1 MRNGIGFSLCRFF
14 VSPPTGFSKNPQKST
29 FFAAN
34 FNCITMVSVSGV
46 AVGFS
51 GDYLFEDV
59 TFMVSAT
66 DKIGLAGRNGA
77 GKSTLMKVMSGQR
90 KPDLGAIAIP
100 NAVKVGY
107 LAQDLNPNSALTVIE
122 EAKTAFGDLMKMA
135 EESERLKEELN
146 TRTDYETE
154 SYMDVAMRLADIETH
169 FGMMG
174 GYESDEK
181 TIKILKGL
189 GFSDADMDR
198 KLSEFSG
205 GWQMRV
211 ELAKLLLTE
220 PDLVLLDEPTNH
232 LDIESIVWL
241 EKFLADYP
249 KAVMLVSHDKA
260 FLDKVTNR
268 TIEITNGSIQD
279 YKANYSKYLVL
290 RAERR
295 VQLTSAQKNQEKQI
309 AQMERNID
317 RFRAKASK
325 ASMAQSLI
333 KKLDKIDRIEVEDED
348 NSAIRFRFP
357 EAAHSGKV
365 VITAENV
372 SKSYGDKQ
380 VIPDLSFTVNRGD
393 RIAFVGR
400 NGMGK
405 TTLAKMIAGDVTY
418 NGKVEFGHNVL
429 MGYFAQHQAK
439 ELEGSNTVL
448 EEMEAATSH
457 SELFKQCR
465 SLLGAFLFS
474 GDDVYKKVKVLSGGE
489 RGRLAIAKLLTEP
502 LNFLLM
508 DEPTN
513 HLDLR
518 SKDVLKQA
526 LNDFKGTLIVVSHD
540 RDFLSG
546 LVNKVF
552 EFTPEGIKEHL
563 GGVDEF
569 LARKAAA
576 DFRAIERE
584 KTKRAQQQ
592 DVFKDQLTKNSGE
605 NTSFK
610 NQEERKQ
617 NDKEAKRI
625 KNAIAKSEENITV
638 LETKIAEQDA
648 KLANP
653 DTYKQ
658 LVNDTTFF
666 DGYNKLKSELDAEMQ
681 KWESLSEELGKLA

>member
-1 MRNGIGFSLCRFF
+1 
-14 VSPPTGFSKNPQKST
+14 
-29 FFAAN
+29 
-34 FNCITMVSVSGV
+34 MVSVSGV

-51 GDYLFEDV
+51 GDYLFEGV

-77 GKSTLMKVMSGQR
+77 GKSTLMKVMSGRR
-90 KPDLGAIAIP
+90 KPDLGSIAIP

-122 EAKTAFGDLMKMA
+122 EAKTAFADLMQMA
-135 EESERLKEELN
+135 EESERLKIELE

-154 SYMDVAMRLADIETH
+154 SYMNVAMRLADIETH
-169 FGMMG
+169 FGMIG

-189 GFSDADMDR
+189 GFTDADMDR

-241 EKFLADYP
+241 EKFLAEYP

-268 TIEITNGSIQD
+268 TIEITNGTIQD

-295 VQLTSAQKNQEKQI
+295 ANLVSQAKNQEKQI

-372 SKSYGDKQ
+372 SKSYGEKQ

-405 TTLAKMIAGDVTY
+405 TTLAKMIAGDIAY

-439 ELEGSNTVL
+439 ELEGNNTVL
-448 EEMEAATSH
+448 EEMENATSH
-457 SELFKQCR
+457 SDLFKQCR

-552 EFTPEGIKEHL
+552 EFTPDGIREHL

-569 LARKAAA
+569 LARKEAA
-576 DFRAIERE
+576 DFRAIESE
-584 KTKRAQQQ
+584 KTKRAEQKE
-592 DVFKDQLTKNSGE
+592 VFANQLKN
-605 NTSFK
+605 NTNNDK
-610 NQEERKQ
+610 NPALDNETRRANE
-617 NDKEAKRI
+617 KEAKRI
-625 KNAIAKSEENITV
+625 KNAIVKSEENITK
-638 LETKIAEQDA
+638 LEAKVAELDA

-653 DTYKQ
+653 ETYKT
-658 LVNDTTFF
+658 LANDASFF
-666 DGYNKLKSELDAEMQ
+666 DGYNKTKKELEEEME
-681 KWESLSEELGKLA
+681 KWENLTVELEKVQ

>member
-1 MRNGIGFSLCRFF
+1 
-14 VSPPTGFSKNPQKST
+14 
-29 FFAAN
+29 
-34 FNCITMVSVSGV
+34 MVSVSGV
-46 AVGFS
+46 AIGFS

-59 TFMVSAT
+59 TFMVNAT

-77 GKSTLMKVMSGQR
+77 GKSTLMKVMSGRR
-90 KPDLGAIAIP
+90 KPDLGSIAIP
-100 NAVKVGY
+100 NAVTVGY

-122 EAKTAFGDLMKMA
+122 EAKTAFANLNKMA
-135 EESERLKEELN
+135 EESEYLKHELN

-154 SYMDVAMRLADIETH
+154 AYMNLAMRLADIETH
-169 FGMMG
+169 FGMLG

-189 GFSDADMDR
+189 GFTDADMDR
-198 KLSEFSG
+198 HLSEFSG

-241 EKFLADYP
+241 ENFLAEYP

-260 FLDKVTNR
+260 FLDRVTNR
-268 TIEITNGSIQD
+268 TIEITNGTIQD
-279 YKANYSKYLVL
+279 YKANYSKYLEL

-295 VQLTSAQKNQEKQI
+295 AQLSSAQKNQEKQI

-333 KKLDKIDRIEVEDED
+333 KKLDKIERIEVEDED
-348 NSAIRFRFP
+348 ASAIRFRFP

-365 VITAENV
+365 LITAENV
-372 SKSYGDKQ
+372 SKSFGEKQ
-380 VIPDLSFTVNRGD
+380 VIPNLSFTVNRGD

-405 TTLAKMIAGDVTY
+405 TTLAKMIAGDLDY
-418 NGKVEFGHNVL
+418 NGKIEFGHNVL

-439 ELEGSNTVL
+439 ELEGNNTVL
-448 EEMEAATSH
+448 EEMENATSH
-457 SELFKQCR
+457 SDLFKQVR

-502 LNFLLM
+502 INFLLM

-540 RDFLSG
+540 RDFLRG
-546 LVNKVF
+546 LTNKVF
-552 EFTPEGIKEHL
+552 EFTPEGIKEHI
-563 GGVDEF
+563 GSVDEF
-569 LARKAAA
+569 LAHKEAA
-576 DFRAIERE
+576 DFRAIESE
-584 KTKRAQQQ
+584 KTKRAEQTA
-592 DVFKDQLTKNSGE
+592 VFADQLKKSSG
-605 NTSFK
+605 NTAPSSAGDNEK
-610 NQEERKQ
+610 RRANE
-617 NDKEAKRI
+617 KEAKRV
-625 KNAIAKSEENITV
+625 KNAINKSEENITK
-638 LETKIAEQDA
+638 LEAKMAEMDG
-648 KLANP
+648 KLQHP

-658 LVNDTTFF
+658 YMNDSKFYEE
-666 DGYNKLKSELDAEMQ
+666 YNKVKAELETEMAR
-681 KWESLSEELGKLA
+681 WEKLGEELEGLV

>member
-1 MRNGIGFSLCRFF
+1 
-14 VSPPTGFSKNPQKST
+14 
-29 FFAAN
+29 
-34 FNCITMVSVSGV
+34 MVSVSGV

-59 TFMVSAT
+59 TFMVGVN

-100 NAVKVGY
+100 NAVRIGY
-107 LAQDLNPNSALTVIE
+107 LAQDLNPNSALTVIQE
-122 EAKTAFGDLMKMA
+122 TKTAFAELNKMA
-135 EESERLKEELN
+135 AESARLQEELN
-146 TRTDYETE
+146 VRTDYETE
-154 SYMDVAMRLADIETH
+154 GYMNLAMRMADLETRY
-169 FGMMG
+169 GMMG
-174 GYESDEK
+174 GYDSDEK
-181 TIKILKGL
+181 TIKVLKGL

-198 KLSEFSG
+198 PLSEFSG

-241 EKFLADYP
+241 EKFLSEYP
-249 KAVMLVSHDKA
+249 KAVMLVSHDKT

-268 TIEITNGSIQD
+268 TIEITGGTIQD
-279 YKANYSKYLVL
+279 YKANYTKYLEL

-295 VQLTSAQKNQEKQI
+295 AQQSSAKKNQDKQI

-333 KKLDKIDRIEVEDED
+333 KKLDKIDRIEVDDED
-348 NSAIRFRFP
+348 TTAMRFRFP
-357 EAAHSGKV
+357 EAPHSGKV
-365 VITAENV
+365 VITADRV
-372 SKSYGDKQ
+372 SKKYGDKL
-380 VIPDLSFTVNRGD
+380 VIPELSFTVNRGD

-405 TTLAKMIAGDVTY
+405 TTLAKMMAGDIPY
-418 NGKVEFGHNVL
+418 EGKIEFGYNVL

-439 ELEGSNTVL
+439 ELEGNKTVL
-448 EEMEAATSH
+448 EEMEKATSH
-457 SELFKQCR
+457 SDLFTRVR

-489 RGRLAIAKLLTEP
+489 RGRLALAKLLTEP
-502 LNFLLM
+502 LNFLLL

-518 SKDVLKQA
+518 SKEVLKQA

-540 RDFLSG
+540 RDFLNG
-546 LVNKVF
+546 LTDKIF

-563 GGVDEF
+563 GGIDDF
-569 LARKAAA
+569 LARKEAA
-576 DFRAIERE
+576 DFRAIEGE
-584 KTKRAQQQ
+584 KTKRAEQKE
-592 DVFKDQLTKNSGE
+592 VFANQLHKAETASPAEKRRGD
-605 NTSFK
+605 
-610 NQEERKQ
+610 
-617 NDKEAKRI
+617 DKEAKKL
-625 KNAIAKSEENITV
+625 KNRIAKSEETISE
-638 LETKIAEQDA
+638 LEK
-648 KLANP
+648 KLAEMDARLQDPESYRQCMN
-653 DTYKQ
+653 DSVFFQEYNNVKADLEKEMELWEKMNGEFDD
-658 LVNDTTFF
+658 LVI
-666 DGYNKLKSELDAEMQ
+666 
-681 KWESLSEELGKLA
+681 

>member
-1 MRNGIGFSLCRFF
+1 
-14 VSPPTGFSKNPQKST
+14 
-29 FFAAN
+29 
-34 FNCITMVSVSGV
+34 MVSVSGV

-77 GKSTLMKVMSGQR
+77 GKSTLMKVMSGRR
-90 KPDLGAIAIP
+90 KPDLGSIAIP

-122 EAKTAFGDLMKMA
+122 EAKTAFADLIKLA
-135 EESERLKEELN
+135 EESEYIKEQLN
-146 TRTDYETE
+146 TRTDYETDA
-154 SYMDVAMRLADIETH
+154 YMDLAMRLADIETH
-169 FGMMG
+169 FGMVG

-189 GFSDADMDR
+189 GFTDADMDR

-241 EKFLADYP
+241 EKFLAEYP

-295 VQLTSAQKNQEKQI
+295 ANLVSQAKNQEKQI

-372 SKSYGDKQ
+372 SKSFGEKQ
-380 VIPDLSFTVNRGD
+380 VIPNLSFTVNRGD

-405 TTLAKMIAGDVTY
+405 TTLAKMIAGDIDY

-439 ELEGSNTVL
+439 ELEGNNTVL
-448 EEMEAATSH
+448 EEMENATSH

-552 EFTPEGIKEHL
+552 EFTPEGIREHL

-569 LARKAAA
+569 LQRKEAA
-576 DFRAIERE
+576 DFRAIESE
-584 KTKRAQQQ
+584 KTKRAEQQS
-592 DVFKDQLTKNSGE
+592 VFKDQLANNAQHKNAQNNTDTK
-605 NTSFK
+605 
-610 NQEERKQ
+610 RV
-617 NDKEAKRI
+617 NDKETKRI
-625 KNAIAKSEENITV
+625 KNAIAKSEENITK
-638 LETKIAEQDA
+638 LESKIAEMDG
-648 KLANP
+648 KLSNP
-653 DTYKQ
+653 ETYKQ
-658 LVNDTTFF
+658 YMDDPKFYEE
-666 DGYNKLKSELDAEMQ
+666 YNKLKTQLDTEMQ
-681 KWESLSEELGKLA
+681 TWEQLTVELEKIG

>member
-1 MRNGIGFSLCRFF
+1 
-14 VSPPTGFSKNPQKST
+14 
-29 FFAAN
+29 
-34 FNCITMVSVSGV
+34 MVSVSGV

-59 TFMVSAT
+59 TFMVNGT

-77 GKSTLMKVMSGQR
+77 GKSTLMKVMAGWR
-90 KPDLGAIAIP
+90 KPDLGSIAVP
-100 NAVKVGY
+100 NAVRIGY
-107 LAQDLNPNSALTVIE
+107 LAQDLNPNSVLTVIG
-122 EAKTAFGDLMKMA
+122 EAKTAFATLNKMA
-135 EESERLKEELN
+135 EESEFLKNELN

-154 SYMDVAMRLADIETH
+154 AYMNLAMRLADIETH
-169 FGMMG
+169 FGMLG

-189 GFSDADMDR
+189 GFTDADMER
-198 KLSEFSG
+198 PLSEFSG

-241 EKFLADYP
+241 EKFLAEYP

-268 TIEITNGSIQD
+268 TIEITNGTIQD
-279 YKANYSKYLVL
+279 YKANYSKYLEL

-295 VQLTSAQKNQEKQI
+295 AQVMSAQKNQEKQI

-348 NSAIRFRFP
+348 ASAIRFRFP

-380 VIPDLSFTVNRGD
+380 VIPNLSFTVDRGD

-405 TTLAKMIAGDVTY
+405 TTLAKMIAGDLDY
-418 NGKVEFGHNVL
+418 SGKIEFGHNVL

-439 ELEGSNTVL
+439 ELEGNNTVL
-448 EEMEAATSH
+448 EEMENATSH
-457 SELFKQCR
+457 SDLFKQVR

-489 RGRLAIAKLLTEP
+489 RGRLALAKLLTEP

-526 LNDFKGTLIVVSHD
+526 LNDFKGTLIIVSHD
-540 RDFLSG
+540 RDFLRG
-546 LVNKVF
+546 LTNKIF
-552 EFTPEGIKEHL
+552 EFTPEGIKEHI

-569 LARKAAA
+569 LDRKAAA
-576 DFRAIERE
+576 DFRAIESE
-584 KTKRAQQQ
+584 KTKRAEQNA
-592 DVFKDQLTKNSGE
+592 VFADQLKNGGNNAGKSA
-605 NTSFK
+605 SAAD
-610 NQEERKQ
+610 
-617 NDKEAKRI
+617 NDKRRANEKEAKRV
-625 KNAIAKSEENITV
+625 KNAIQKSEENITR
-638 LETKIAEQDA
+638 LEAKIADMDG
-648 KLANP
+648 KLQNP

-658 LVNDTTFF
+658 YMNDAKFYEE
-666 DGYNKLKSELDAEMQ
+666 YNKAKAELDAEME
-681 KWESLSEELGKLA
+681 KWEKLTVELDGL

>member
-1 MRNGIGFSLCRFF
+1 
-14 VSPPTGFSKNPQKST
+14 
-29 FFAAN
+29 
-34 FNCITMVSVSGV
+34 MVN
-46 AVGFS
+46 
-51 GDYLFEDV
+51 
-59 TFMVSAT
+59 AT

-90 KPDLGAIAIP
+90 KPDLGSIAVP
-100 NAVKVGY
+100 NAVTIGY
-107 LAQDLNPNSALTVIE
+107 LAQDLHPTSALTVIE
-122 EAKTAFGDLMKMA
+122 ETKTAFADLMKMA
-135 EESERLKEELN
+135 DESERLKEELN
-146 TRTDYETE
+146 TRTDYETD
-154 SYMDVAMRLADIETH
+154 SYMDLAMRLADIETH
-169 FGMMG
+169 FGMLG

-189 GFSDADMDR
+189 GFTDADMDR

-220 PDLVLLDEPTNH
+220 PDLVLLDEPTNP

-241 EKFLADYP
+241 ENFLADYP
-249 KAVMLVSHDKA
+249 NAVMLVSHDKA

-279 YKANYSKYLVL
+279 YKANYSKYLEL

-295 VQLTSAQKNQEKQI
+295 AQLSSAQKNQEKQI

-348 NSAIRFRFP
+348 ASAIRFRFP
-357 EAAHSGKV
+357 EAANSGKV

-380 VIPDLSFTVNRGD
+380 VIPNLSFTVDRGD

-405 TTLAKMIAGDVTY
+405 TTLAKMIADDIPY

-439 ELEGSNTVL
+439 ELDGNNTVL
-448 EEMEAATSH
+448 EEMENATSH
-457 SELFKQCR
+457 SDLFKQVR

-552 EFTPEGIKEHL
+552 EFTPDGIKEHI

-569 LARKAAA
+569 LRRKEAA
-576 DFRAIERE
+576 DFRAIESE
-584 KTKRAQQQ
+584 KTKRAEQTA
-592 DVFKDQLTKNSGE
+592 VFANQLKGGQTAAKNTQADNE
-605 NTSFK
+605 KKRAN
-610 NQEERKQ
+610 E
-617 NDKEAKRI
+617 KELKRV
-625 KNAIAKSEENITV
+625 KNAIGKSEENITR
-638 LETKIAEQDA
+638 LEAKIAEMDG
-648 KLANP
+648 KLEHP

-658 LVNDTTFF
+658 YMNDAKFYEE
-666 DGYNKLKSELDAEMQ
+666 YNKAKAELASEMER
-681 KWESLSEELGKLA
+681 WEQLGIEQDKLS

>member
-1 MRNGIGFSLCRFF
+1 
-14 VSPPTGFSKNPQKST
+14 
-29 FFAAN
+29 
-34 FNCITMVSVSGV
+34 MVN
-46 AVGFS
+46 
-51 GDYLFEDV
+51 
-59 TFMVSAT
+59 AT

-90 KPDLGAIAIP
+90 KPDLGSIAVP
-100 NAVKVGY
+100 NAVTIGY

-122 EAKTAFGDLMKMA
+122 ETKTAFADLMKMA
-135 EESERLKEELN
+135 DESERLKEELN
-146 TRTDYETE
+146 TRTDYETD
-154 SYMDVAMRLADIETH
+154 SYMDLAMRLADIETH
-169 FGMMG
+169 FGMLG

-189 GFSDADMDR
+189 GFTDADMDR

-241 EKFLADYP
+241 ENFLADYP

-279 YKANYSKYLVL
+279 YKANYSKYLEL

-295 VQLTSAQKNQEKQI
+295 AQLSSAQKNQEKQI

-348 NSAIRFRFP
+348 ASAIRFRFP
-357 EAAHSGKV
+357 EAANSGKV

-380 VIPDLSFTVNRGD
+380 VIPNLSFTVDRGD

-405 TTLAKMIAGDVTY
+405 TTLAKMIADDIPY

-439 ELEGSNTVL
+439 ELDGNNTVL
-448 EEMEAATSH
+448 EEMENATSH
-457 SELFKQCR
+457 SDLFKQVR

-552 EFTPEGIKEHL
+552 EFTPDGIKEHI

-569 LARKAAA
+569 LRRKEAA
-576 DFRAIERE
+576 DFRAIESE
-584 KTKRAQQQ
+584 KTKRAEQTA
-592 DVFKDQLTKNSGE
+592 VFANQLKGGQTAAKNTQADNE
-605 NTSFK
+605 KKRAN
-610 NQEERKQ
+610 E
-617 NDKEAKRI
+617 KELKRV
-625 KNAIAKSEENITV
+625 KNAIGKSEENITR
-638 LETKIAEQDA
+638 LEAKIAEMDG
-648 KLANP
+648 KLEHP

-658 LVNDTTFF
+658 YMNDAKFYEE
-666 DGYNKLKSELDAEMQ
+666 YNKAKAELASEMER
-681 KWESLSEELGKLA
+681 WEQLGIEQDKLS

>member
-1 MRNGIGFSLCRFF
+1 
-14 VSPPTGFSKNPQKST
+14 
-29 FFAAN
+29 
-34 FNCITMVSVSGV
+34 
-46 AVGFS
+46 
-51 GDYLFEDV
+51 
-59 TFMVSAT
+59 MVSAT

-77 GKSTLMKVMSGQR
+77 GKSTLMKVMSGRR
-90 KPDLGAIAIP
+90 KPDLGSVAIP
-100 NAVKVGY
+100 NAVTVGY
-107 LAQDLNPNSALTVIE
+107 LAQDLSPNSALTVLE
-122 EAKTAFGDLMKMA
+122 EAKTAFAALIKMA
-135 EESERLKEELN
+135 EESDRLKVELN
-146 TRTDYETE
+146 TRTDYETD
-154 SYMDVAMRLADIETH
+154 SYMDLAMRLADIETH

-189 GFSDADMDR
+189 GFTDADMDR

-241 EKFLADYP
+241 EKFLAEYP

-268 TIEITNGSIQD
+268 TIEITNGTIQD
-279 YKANYSKYLVL
+279 YKANYTKYLEL

-295 VQLTSAQKNQEKQI
+295 AQLSSAQKNQEKQI

-348 NSAIRFRFP
+348 ASAIRFRFP

-365 VITAENV
+365 VITANNV

-380 VIPDLSFTVNRGD
+380 VIPDLSFTVDRGD

-405 TTLAKMIAGDVTY
+405 TTLAKMIAGDLEY

-439 ELEGSNTVL
+439 ELDGNNTVL
-448 EEMEAATSH
+448 EEMENATSH
-457 SELFKQCR
+457 SDLFKQVR

-540 RDFLSG
+540 RDFLRG
-546 LVNKVF
+546 LTNKIF
-552 EFTPEGIKEHL
+552 EFTPEGIKEHI
-563 GGVDEF
+563 GSVDEF
-569 LARKAAA
+569 LSRKEAA
-576 DFRAIERE
+576 DFRAIESE
-584 KTKRAQQQ
+584 KTKRAEQTA
-592 DVFKDQLTKNSGE
+592 VFANQLGTAN
-605 NTSFK
+605 N
-610 NQEERKQ
+610 NNKQ
-617 NDKEAKRI
+617 AAPTVDKRVNDKEAKRI
-625 KNAIAKSEENITV
+625 KNAINKSEENITK
-638 LETKIAEQDA
+638 LETQIAEMDA
-648 KLANP
+648 KLQHP

-658 LVNDTTFF
+658 YMNDTKFYEE
-666 DGYNKLKSELDAEMQ
+666 YNKLKSDLETEMQ
-681 KWESLSEELGKLA
+681 KWEQLTVELEKL

>member
-1 MRNGIGFSLCRFF
+1 
-14 VSPPTGFSKNPQKST
+14 
-29 FFAAN
+29 
-34 FNCITMVSVSGV
+34 MVSVSGV

-59 TFMVSAT
+59 TFMVNST

-77 GKSTLMKVMSGQR
+77 GKSTLMKVMAGWR
-90 KPDLGAIAIP
+90 KPDLGSIAIP
-100 NAVKVGY
+100 NAVRVGY
-107 LAQDLNPNSALTVIE
+107 LAQDLNPNSALTVID
-122 EAKTAFGDLMKMA
+122 EAKTAFASLNKMA
-135 EESERLKEELN
+135 EESEHLKHELN

-154 SYMDVAMRLADIETH
+154 AYMNLAMRLADIETH
-169 FGMMG
+169 FGMLG

-189 GFSDADMDR
+189 GFTDADMDR
-198 KLSEFSG
+198 PLSEFSG

-268 TIEITNGSIQD
+268 TIEITNGTIQD
-279 YKANYSKYLVL
+279 YKANYSKYLEL

-295 VQLTSAQKNQEKQI
+295 AQVISAQKNQEKQI

-333 KKLDKIDRIEVEDED
+333 KKLDRIERIEVEDED
-348 NSAIRFRFP
+348 ASAIRFRFP

-372 SKSYGDKQ
+372 SKSYGNKQ

-405 TTLAKMIAGDVTY
+405 TTLAKMIAGDIEY
-418 NGKVEFGHNVL
+418 NGKIEFGHNVL

-439 ELEGSNTVL
+439 ELEGNNTVL
-448 EEMEAATSH
+448 EEMENATSH
-457 SELFKQCR
+457 SDLFKQVR

-489 RGRLAIAKLLTEP
+489 RGRLALAKLLTEP

-526 LNDFKGTLIVVSHD
+526 LNDFKGTLIIVSHD
-540 RDFLSG
+540 RDFLRG
-546 LVNKVF
+546 LTNKIF
-552 EFTPEGIKEHL
+552 EFTPEGIREHIDS
-563 GGVDEF
+563 VDEF
-569 LARKAAA
+569 LERKAAA
-576 DFRAIERE
+576 DFRAIESE
-584 KTKRAQQQ
+584 KTKRAEQTA
-592 DVFKDQLTKNSGE
+592 VFADQLKNNNS
-605 NTSFK
+605 SAK
-610 NQEERKQ
+610 ASAAD
-617 NDKEAKRI
+617 NDKRRANEKEAKRV
-625 KNAIAKSEENITV
+625 KNAIQKSEENITK
-638 LETKIAEQDA
+638 LETKLADMDA
-648 KLANP
+648 KLQNP

-658 LVNDTTFF
+658 YMNDAKFYEE
-666 DGYNKLKSELDAEMQ
+666 YNKTKAELDAEMER
-681 KWESLSEELGKLA
+681 WEKLTVELEGLG

>member
-1 MRNGIGFSLCRFF
+1 
-14 VSPPTGFSKNPQKST
+14 
-29 FFAAN
+29 
-34 FNCITMVSVSGV
+34 MVSVSGV
-46 AVGFS
+46 AIGFS

-59 TFMVSAT
+59 TFMVNAT

-77 GKSTLMKVMSGQR
+77 GKSTLMKVMSGRR
-90 KPDLGAIAIP
+90 KPDLGSIAIP
-100 NAVKVGY
+100 NAVTVGY

-122 EAKTAFGDLMKMA
+122 EAKTAFANLNKMA
-135 EESERLKEELN
+135 EESEYLKHELN

-154 SYMDVAMRLADIETH
+154 AYMNLAMRLADIETH
-169 FGMMG
+169 FGMLG

-189 GFSDADMDR
+189 GFTDADMDR
-198 KLSEFSG
+198 NLSEFSG

-241 EKFLADYP
+241 ENFLAEYP

-260 FLDKVTNR
+260 FLDRVTNR
-268 TIEITNGSIQD
+268 TIEITNGTIQD
-279 YKANYSKYLVL
+279 YKANYSKYLEL

-295 VQLTSAQKNQEKQI
+295 AQLSSAQKNQEKQI

-333 KKLDKIDRIEVEDED
+333 KKLDKIERIEVEDED
-348 NSAIRFRFP
+348 ASAIRFRFP

-365 VITAENV
+365 LITAENV
-372 SKSYGDKQ
+372 SKSFGEKQ
-380 VIPDLSFTVNRGD
+380 VIPNLSFTVNRGD

-405 TTLAKMIAGDVTY
+405 TTLAKMIAGDLDY
-418 NGKVEFGHNVL
+418 NGKIEFGHNVL

-439 ELEGSNTVL
+439 ELEGNNTVL
-448 EEMEAATSH
+448 EEMENATSH
-457 SELFKQCR
+457 SDLFKQVR

-502 LNFLLM
+502 INFLLM

-540 RDFLSG
+540 RDFLRG
-546 LVNKVF
+546 LTNKVF
-552 EFTPEGIKEHL
+552 EFTPEGIKEHI
-563 GGVDEF
+563 GSVDEF
-569 LARKAAA
+569 LAHKEAA
-576 DFRAIERE
+576 DFRAIESE
-584 KTKRAQQQ
+584 KTKRAEQTA
-592 DVFKDQLTKNSGE
+592 VFADQLKKSSG
-605 NTSFK
+605 NTAPSSAGDNEK
-610 NQEERKQ
+610 RRANE
-617 NDKEAKRI
+617 KEAKRV
-625 KNAIAKSEENITV
+625 KNAINKSEENITK
-638 LETKIAEQDA
+638 LEAKVAEMDG
-648 KLANP
+648 KLQHP

-658 LVNDTTFF
+658 YMNDAKFYEE
-666 DGYNKLKSELDAEMQ
+666 YNKVKAELETEMAR
-681 KWESLSEELGKLA
+681 WEKLGEELEGLS

>member
-1 MRNGIGFSLCRFF
+1 
-14 VSPPTGFSKNPQKST
+14 
-29 FFAAN
+29 
-34 FNCITMVSVSGV
+34 MVSVSGV
-46 AVGFS
+46 AIGFS

-59 TFMVSAT
+59 TFMVNQT

-77 GKSTLMKVMSGQR
+77 GKSTLMKVMSGRR
-90 KPDLGAIAIP
+90 KPDLGAIAVP
-100 NAVKVGY
+100 NSIKIGY
-107 LAQDLNPNSALTVIE
+107 LAQDLNPNSALTVLE
-122 EAKTAFGDLMKMA
+122 ETKTAFADLMEMA
-135 EESERLKEELN
+135 AESERLKVELN
-146 TRTDYETE
+146 TRTDYETD
-154 SYMDVAMRLADIETH
+154 SYMDVAMRLADIETN

-189 GFSDADMDR
+189 GFTDADMDR

-268 TIEITNGSIQD
+268 TIEITNGTIQD
-279 YKANYSKYLVL
+279 YKANYTKYLEL

-295 VQLTSAQKNQEKQI
+295 ANLTSQAKNQQKEI
-309 AQMERNID
+309 AQMQSNID

-333 KKLDKIDRIEVEDED
+333 KKLDKIERIEVEDED
-348 NSAIRFRFP
+348 ASAIRFRFP

-380 VIPDLSFTVNRGD
+380 VIPNLSFTVNRGD

-405 TTLAKMIAGDVTY
+405 TTLAKMIARDVEY

-439 ELEGSNTVL
+439 ELDGNNTVL
-448 EEMEAATSH
+448 EEMENATSH

-552 EFTPEGIKEHL
+552 EFTPDGIKEHI

-569 LARKAAA
+569 LERKAAA
-576 DFRAIERE
+576 DFRAIESE
-584 KTKRAQQQ
+584 KTKRAEQKE
-592 DVFKDQLTKNSGE
+592 VFANQLKNSTPSE
-605 NTSFK
+605 KPSQADVEKKRAN
-610 NQEERKQ
+610 E
-617 NDKEAKRI
+617 KEAKRV
-625 KNAIAKSEENITV
+625 KNSISKSEENITK
-638 LETKIAEQDA
+638 LEAKIAEMDG

-653 DTYKQ
+653 ETYKIYM
-658 LVNDTTFF
+658 NDAKFYEE
-666 DGYNKLKSELDAEMQ
+666 YNKAKKDLEVEME
-681 KWESLSEELGKLA
+681 KWEELSAELEKLS

>member
-1 MRNGIGFSLCRFF
+1 
-14 VSPPTGFSKNPQKST
+14 
-29 FFAAN
+29 
-34 FNCITMVSVSGV
+34 MVSVSGV

-295 VQLTSAQKNQEKQI
+295 AQLTSAQKNQEKQI

-605 NTSFK
+605 NTSSK

-625 KNAIAKSEENITV
+625 KNAITKSEENITV
-638 LETKIAEQDA
+638 LETKIAELDT

>member
-1 MRNGIGFSLCRFF
+1 
-14 VSPPTGFSKNPQKST
+14 
-29 FFAAN
+29 
-34 FNCITMVSVSGV
+34 MVSVSGV
-46 AVGFS
+46 AIGFS

-59 TFMVSAT
+59 TFMVNQT

-77 GKSTLMKVMSGQR
+77 GKSTLMKVMSGRR
-90 KPDLGAIAIP
+90 KPDLGAISIP
-100 NAVKVGY
+100 NSVTIGY
-107 LAQDLNPNSALTVIE
+107 LAQDLNPNSALTVLE
-122 EAKTAFGDLMKMA
+122 ETKTAFANLMEMA
-135 EESERLKEELN
+135 EESERLKVELN

-154 SYMDVAMRLADIETH
+154 SYMNVAMRLADIETQ

-189 GFSDADMDR
+189 GFTDADMDR

-241 EKFLADYP
+241 EKFLAEYP

-268 TIEITNGSIQD
+268 TIEITNGTIQD

-295 VQLTSAQKNQEKQI
+295 AQMSSAQKNQEKQI

-333 KKLDKIDRIEVEDED
+333 KKLDKIERIEVEDED
-348 NSAIRFRFP
+348 ASAIRFRFP

-372 SKSYGDKQ
+372 SKSYGEKQ
-380 VIPDLSFTVNRGD
+380 VIPNLSFTVNRGD

-405 TTLAKMIAGDVTY
+405 TTLAKMIAGDIDY

-439 ELEGSNTVL
+439 ELDGNNTVL
-448 EEMEAATSH
+448 EEMENATSH

-552 EFTPEGIKEHL
+552 EFTPEGIKEHI

-569 LARKAAA
+569 LERKAAA
-576 DFRAIERE
+576 DFRAIESE
-584 KTKRAQQQ
+584 KTKRAEQTA
-592 DVFKDQLTKNSGE
+592 VFKDQLANNAAKN
-605 NTSFK
+605 NA
-610 NQEERKQ
+610 Q
-617 NDKEAKRI
+617 NNSNEQKRTNEKEAKRI
-625 KNAIAKSEENITV
+625 KNAIAKIEENITK
-638 LETKIAEQDA
+638 LEAKIADMDG

-653 DTYKQ
+653 ETYKTYM
-658 LVNDTTFF
+658 NDAKFYEE
-666 DGYNKLKSELDAEMQ
+666 YNTAKKDLEVEME
-681 KWESLSEELGKLA
+681 KWESLSSELEKLS

>member
-1 MRNGIGFSLCRFF
+1 
-14 VSPPTGFSKNPQKST
+14 
-29 FFAAN
+29 
-34 FNCITMVSVSGV
+34 MVSVSGV

-59 TFMVSAT
+59 TFMVSNT

-77 GKSTLMKVMSGQR
+77 GKSTLMKVMSGRR
-90 KPDLGAIAIP
+90 KPDLGSIAVP
-100 NAVKVGY
+100 NAVKIGY
-107 LAQDLNPNSALTVIE
+107 LAQDLNPNSALTVLE
-122 EAKTAFGDLMKMA
+122 EAKTAFADLMEMA
-135 EESERLKEELN
+135 AESERLKIELE
-146 TRTDYETE
+146 TRTDYEND

-169 FGMMG
+169 FGMIG

-189 GFSDADMDR
+189 GFTDADMDR
-198 KLSEFSG
+198 NLSEFSG

-241 EKFLADYP
+241 EKFLAEYP
-249 KAVMLVSHDKA
+249 KAVMLVSHDKT

-268 TIEITNGSIQD
+268 TIEITNGTIQD
-279 YKANYSKYLVL
+279 YKANYTKYLEL

-295 VQLTSAQKNQEKQI
+295 AQLTSQAKNQQKEI
-309 AQMERNID
+309 AQMQSNID

-325 ASMAQSLI
+325 AAMAQSLI
-333 KKLDKIDRIEVEDED
+333 KKLDKIERIEVEDED
-348 NSAIRFRFP
+348 ASAIRFRFP

-380 VIPDLSFTVNRGD
+380 VIPNLSFTVNRGD

-405 TTLAKMIAGDVTY
+405 TTLAKMIARDVEY

-439 ELEGSNTVL
+439 ELDGNNTVL
-448 EEMEAATSH
+448 EEMENAATNP
-457 SELFKQCR
+457 EMFKQVR

-474 GDDVYKKVKVLSGGE
+474 GDDVYKKIKVLSGGE

-526 LNDFKGTLIVVSHD
+526 LNEFKGTLILVSHD

-546 LVNKVF
+546 LATKVF
-552 EFTPEGIKEHL
+552 EFTPDGIKEHL

-569 LARKAAA
+569 LSRKEAA
-576 DFRAIERE
+576 DFRAIESE
-584 KTKRAQQQ
+584 KTKRSEQKE
-592 DVFKDQLTKNSGE
+592 VFANQLKNSNAG
-605 NTSFK
+605 NK
-610 NQEERKQ
+610 NSAV
-617 NDKEAKRI
+617 DMEAKRANEKDAKRV
-625 KNAIAKSEENITV
+625 KNSIAKVEENITKF
-638 LETKIAEQDA
+638 ESKIAEMDG

-653 DTYKQ
+653 ETYKIHM
-658 LVNDTTFF
+658 NDTKFYEE
-666 DGYNKLKSELDAEMQ
+666 YNKAKKDLEVEME
-681 KWESLSEELGKLA
+681 KWEALTVELEQLG

>member
-1 MRNGIGFSLCRFF
+1 
-14 VSPPTGFSKNPQKST
+14 
-29 FFAAN
+29 
-34 FNCITMVSVSGV
+34 MVSVSGV

-77 GKSTLMKVMSGQR
+77 GKSTLMKVMSGRR
-90 KPDLGAIAIP
+90 KPDLGSVAIP
-100 NAVKVGY
+100 NAVTVGY
-107 LAQDLNPNSALTVIE
+107 LAQDLSPNSALTVLE
-122 EAKTAFGDLMKMA
+122 EAKTAFAALIKMA
-135 EESERLKEELN
+135 EESDRLKVELN
-146 TRTDYETE
+146 TRTDYETD
-154 SYMDVAMRLADIETH
+154 SYMDLAMRLADIETH

-189 GFSDADMDR
+189 GFTDADMDR

-241 EKFLADYP
+241 EKFLAEYP

-268 TIEITNGSIQD
+268 TIEITNGTIQD
-279 YKANYSKYLVL
+279 YKANYTKYLEL

-295 VQLTSAQKNQEKQI
+295 AQLSSAQKNQEKQI

-348 NSAIRFRFP
+348 ASAIRFRFP

-365 VITAENV
+365 VITANNV

-380 VIPDLSFTVNRGD
+380 VIPDLSFTVDRGD

-405 TTLAKMIAGDVTY
+405 TTLAKMIAGDLEY

-439 ELEGSNTVL
+439 ELDGNNTVL
-448 EEMEAATSH
+448 EEMENATSH
-457 SELFKQCR
+457 SDLFKQVR

-540 RDFLSG
+540 RDFLRG
-546 LVNKVF
+546 LTNKIF
-552 EFTPEGIKEHL
+552 EFTPEGIKEHI
-563 GGVDEF
+563 GSVDEF
-569 LARKAAA
+569 LSRKEAA
-576 DFRAIERE
+576 DFRAIESE
-584 KTKRAQQQ
+584 KTKRAEQTA
-592 DVFKDQLTKNSGE
+592 VFANQLGTAN
-605 NTSFK
+605 N
-610 NQEERKQ
+610 NNKQ
-617 NDKEAKRI
+617 AAPTVDKRVNDKEAKRI
-625 KNAIAKSEENITV
+625 KNAINKSEENITK
-638 LETKIAEQDA
+638 LETQIAEMDA
-648 KLANP
+648 KLQHP

-658 LVNDTTFF
+658 YMNDTKFYEE
-666 DGYNKLKSELDAEMQ
+666 YNKLKSDLETEMQ
-681 KWESLSEELGKLA
+681 KWEQLTVELEKL

>member
-1 MRNGIGFSLCRFF
+1 
-14 VSPPTGFSKNPQKST
+14 
-29 FFAAN
+29 
-34 FNCITMVSVSGV
+34 MVSVSGV
-46 AVGFS
+46 AIGFS

-59 TFMVSAT
+59 TFMVGPN

-77 GKSTLMKVMSGQR
+77 GKSTLMKVMSGRR
-90 KPDLGAIAIP
+90 KPDLGSIAIP
-100 NAVKVGY
+100 NAVTVGY
-107 LAQDLNPNSALTVIE
+107 LAQDLNPNSALTVLE
-122 EAKTAFGDLMKMA
+122 EAKTAFASLNKMM

-146 TRTDYETE
+146 TRTDYESD
-154 SYMDVAMRLADIETH
+154 SYMDLAMRMADIETQ

-189 GFSDADMDR
+189 GFTDADMSR
-198 KLSEFSG
+198 NLSEFSG

-241 EKFLADYP
+241 EKFLAEYP

-268 TIEITNGSIQD
+268 TIEITNGTIQD
-279 YKANYSKYLVL
+279 YKANYTKYLEL

-295 VQLTSAQKNQEKQI
+295 AQLNSAAKNQEKQI

-333 KKLDKIDRIEVEDED
+333 KKLDKIERIEVDDED
-348 NSAIRFRFP
+348 AAAMRFRFP

-365 VITAENV
+365 VISAHNV
-372 SKSYGDKQ
+372 SKSYGEKQ
-380 VIPDLSFTVNRGD
+380 VIPNLSFTVDRGD

-405 TTLAKMIAGDVTY
+405 TTLAKMIAGDIDY

-439 ELEGSNTVL
+439 ELDGNNTVL
-448 EEMEAATSH
+448 EEMENATSH
-457 SELFKQCR
+457 SDLFKQVR

-489 RGRLAIAKLLTEP
+489 RGRLALAKLLTEP

-526 LNDFKGTLIVVSHD
+526 LNDFKGTLIIVSHD
-540 RDFLSG
+540 RDFLRG
-546 LVNKVF
+546 LTNKVF
-552 EFTPEGIKEHL
+552 EFTPDGIKEHI

-569 LARKAAA
+569 LERKEAA
-576 DFRAIERE
+576 DFRAIESE
-584 KTKRAQQQ
+584 KTKRAEQKE
-592 DVFKDQLTKNSGE
+592 VFANQLKNAGNTKPGAAE
-605 NTSFK
+605 NEK
-610 NQEERKQ
+610 KRVD
-617 NDKEAKRI
+617 DKEVKRI
-625 KNAIAKSEENITV
+625 KNAISKSEENITR
-638 LETKIAEQDA
+638 LES
-648 KLANP
+648 KLAELDTQLQNP
-653 DTYKQ
+653 ETYKQ
-658 LVNDTTFF
+658 FMNDPQFF
-666 DGYNKLKSELDAEMQ
+666 EEYNKVKTDLEAEMG
-681 KWESLSEELGKLA
+681 KWEKLNEEMG

>member
-1 MRNGIGFSLCRFF
+1 
-14 VSPPTGFSKNPQKST
+14 
-29 FFAAN
+29 
-34 FNCITMVSVSGV
+34 MVSVSGV

-59 TFMVSAT
+59 TFMVGVQ

-77 GKSTLMKVMSGQR
+77 GKSTLMKVMSGRR
-90 KPDLGAIAIP
+90 KPDLGSISIP

-122 EAKTAFGDLMKMA
+122 EAKTAFADLMQMA
-135 EESERLKEELN
+135 EESERLKVELE

-154 SYMDVAMRLADIETH
+154 SYMNVAMRLADIETH

-189 GFSDADMDR
+189 GFTDADMDR

-241 EKFLADYP
+241 EKFLAEYP

-295 VQLTSAQKNQEKQI
+295 ANLVSQAKNQEKQI

-380 VIPDLSFTVNRGD
+380 VIPNLSFTVNRGD

-405 TTLAKMIAGDVTY
+405 TTLAKMIASDITY
-418 NGKVEFGHNVL
+418 NGKIEFGHNVL

-439 ELEGSNTVL
+439 ELEGNNTVL
-448 EEMEAATSH
+448 EEMENATSH

-552 EFTPEGIKEHL
+552 EFTPDGIKEHL

-569 LARKAAA
+569 LSRKEAA
-576 DFRAIERE
+576 DFRAIESE
-584 KTKRAQQQ
+584 KTKRAEQKE
-592 DVFKDQLTKNSGE
+592 VFKDQLKNNNADSKNITVDNDTKRANE
-605 NTSFK
+605 
-610 NQEERKQ
+610 
-617 NDKEAKRI
+617 KEAKRI
-625 KNAIAKSEENITV
+625 KNAITKAEENITK
-638 LETKIAEQDA
+638 LEAKVAELDNKLADPEQYKALMNDA
-648 KLANP
+648 K
-653 DTYKQ
+653 
-658 LVNDTTFF
+658 FF
-666 DGYNKLKSELDAEMQ
+666 EEYNKAKKELEDEMEKWEALASELE
-681 KWESLSEELGKLA
+681 KVS

>member
-1 MRNGIGFSLCRFF
+1 
-14 VSPPTGFSKNPQKST
+14 
-29 FFAAN
+29 
-34 FNCITMVSVSGV
+34 MVSVSGV
-46 AVGFS
+46 AIGFS

-59 TFMVSAT
+59 TFMVNAT

-77 GKSTLMKVMSGQR
+77 GKSTLMKVMSGRR
-90 KPDLGAIAIP
+90 KPDLGSIAIP
-100 NAVKVGY
+100 NAVTVGY

-122 EAKTAFGDLMKMA
+122 EAKTAFANLNKMA
-135 EESERLKEELN
+135 EESEYLKHELN

-154 SYMDVAMRLADIETH
+154 AYMNLAMRLADIETH
-169 FGMMG
+169 FGMLG

-189 GFSDADMDR
+189 GFTDADMDR
-198 KLSEFSG
+198 NLSEFSG

-241 EKFLADYP
+241 ENFLAEYP

-260 FLDKVTNR
+260 FLDRVTNR
-268 TIEITNGSIQD
+268 TIEITNGTIQD
-279 YKANYSKYLVL
+279 YKANYSKYLEL

-295 VQLTSAQKNQEKQI
+295 AQLSSAQKNQEKQI

-333 KKLDKIDRIEVEDED
+333 KKLDKIERIEVEDED
-348 NSAIRFRFP
+348 ASAIRFRFP

-365 VITAENV
+365 LITAENV
-372 SKSYGDKQ
+372 SKSFGEKQ
-380 VIPDLSFTVNRGD
+380 VIPNLSFTVNRGD

-405 TTLAKMIAGDVTY
+405 TTLAKMIAGDLDY
-418 NGKVEFGHNVL
+418 NGKIEFGHNVL

-439 ELEGSNTVL
+439 ELEGNNTVL
-448 EEMEAATSH
+448 EEMENATSH
-457 SELFKQCR
+457 SDLFKQVR

-502 LNFLLM
+502 INFLLM

-540 RDFLSG
+540 RDFLRG
-546 LVNKVF
+546 LTNKVF
-552 EFTPEGIKEHL
+552 EFTPEGIKEHI
-563 GGVDEF
+563 GSVDEF
-569 LARKAAA
+569 LAHKEAA
-576 DFRAIERE
+576 DFRAIESE
-584 KTKRAQQQ
+584 KTKRAEQTA
-592 DVFKDQLTKNSGE
+592 VFADQLKKSSG
-605 NTSFK
+605 NTAPSSAGDNEK
-610 NQEERKQ
+610 RRTNE
-617 NDKEAKRI
+617 KEAKRV
-625 KNAIAKSEENITV
+625 KNAINKSEENITK
-638 LETKIAEQDA
+638 LEAKVAEMDG
-648 KLANP
+648 KLQHP

-658 LVNDTTFF
+658 YMNDAKFYEE
-666 DGYNKLKSELDAEMQ
+666 YNKVKAELETEMAR
-681 KWESLSEELGKLA
+681 WEKLGEELEGLV